1 LNFECLDL
9 LETPWA
15 IAEADLRI
23 RFVNR
28 SAQRWWN
35 LRVAPTHL
43 TELVPEVTSERACK
57 RLAGG
62 RAFTVERQLVIG
74 PGGPTP
80 VEVRIRPVEVDG
92 ERLLVLEGADLS
104 RVAAKQAML
113 EEFSRTIEVN
123 NRQLDRQRRQL
134 HASNVQMRR
143 VLDNVRQ
150 GLLVVDSRGIMGDE
164 RSAVMDDWFGEPRAD
179 EAIWTYFERFDPEFG
194 GWFRACFEGLFE
206 DVLPEE
212 VALDQMPRRMC
223 AGGRLLEL
231 TYQFIDEEEG
241 RAGRSLLMVITD
253 ITAQVE
259 KERAEAGQ
267 RETLAVMERVLR
279 DPQGVRTFLQEAELL
294 VQGVAGEALDRS
306 ELLRSLHTLKG
317 NCAMYGAAS
326 VATLCHGLEQQL
338 SVEGRLSSAERRA
351 LRETWGAFRDR
362 IGSTGLMRDENG
374 IIELLQ
380 EEYHHFLDALA
391 ADTHKQVL
399 LEMAASWHHEPVR
412 LPLARAAEQA
422 AALARRLEKGEI
434 ALEIEHN
441 GLRLHRERWGELWQA
456 MIHVIRNAV
465 DHGIETPA
473 ERLCAGK
480 RVPATL
486 YLGARASQSRV
497 TLTVSDDGRG
507 VDWESVA
514 RRAAALGLPANSR
527 SDLIAALFRGGL
539 STRAEVTE
547 ISGRGVGLS
556 TINAACERL
565 GGTVELESEQ
575 GRGTTFRFVIPC
587 DSVPTHEEPKRER
600 QTHERQKASELV
612 G

>member
-1 LNFECLDL
+1 LNFECLNL

-15 IAEADLRI
+15 LAEPDLRI

-28 SAQRWWN
+28 SALRWWS
-35 LRVAPTHL
+35 LGVAPTHL
-43 TELVPEVTSERACK
+43 TELVPELTSERACK
-57 RLAGG
+57 RLASG

-74 PGGPTP
+74 PGGSTP
-80 VEVRIRPVEVDG
+80 VELRIRPVDVDG
-92 ERLLVLEGADLS
+92 ERLLVLDGADLS

-113 EEFSRTIEVN
+113 EEFSRTIEIN
-123 NRQLDRQRRQL
+123 NRQLDRQKRQL

-164 RSAVMDDWFGEPRAD
+164 RSTIMDDWFGKPRAD
-179 EAIWTYFERFDPEFG
+179 EPVWTYFERFDPEFG
-194 GWFRACFEGLFE
+194 GWFRLCFEGLFE
-206 DVLPEE
+206 GVLPDH
-212 VALDQMPRRMC
+212 VALDQMPHRVC
-223 AGGRLLEL
+223 SGGRLLEL
-231 TYQFIDEEEG
+231 TYQLIDEEG
-241 RAGRSLLMVITD
+241 RDGRSLLIVITD

-279 DPQGVRTFLQEAELL
+279 DPQGFRTFLQEAELL
-294 VQGVAGEALDRS
+294 MEGVASEGLDRPA
-306 ELLRSLHTLKG
+306 LLRSLHTLKG
-317 NCAMYGAAS
+317 NCATYGAVS
-326 VATLCHGLEQQL
+326 VATFCHGLEQHL
-338 SVEGRLSSAERRA
+338 SVEGTLSSAARSA
-351 LRETWGAFRDR
+351 LRETWAGFRDH
-362 IGSTGLMRDENG
+362 IGSAGLMRDG
-374 IIELLQ
+374 GGVIELLQ

-399 LEMAASWHHEPVR
+399 LEIAARWHHEPVR
-412 LPLARAAEQA
+412 LPLERIAEQA
-422 AALARRLEKGEI
+422 ATLARRLGKGQI
-434 ALEIEHN
+434 ALQIEHN

-473 ERLCAGK
+473 ERLRAGK
-480 RVPATL
+480 CVPATL
-486 YLGARASQSRV
+486 SLSARASPSHV
-497 TLTVSDDGRG
+497 TLTISDDGRG
-507 VDWESVA
+507 VDWERVA
-514 RRAAALGLPANSR
+514 QRAAALGLLATSQ

-539 STRAEVTE
+539 STRAEVTD

-575 GRGTTFRFVIPC
+575 GHGTTFRFIIPC
-587 DSVPTHEEPKRER
+587 DSPTRGGAR
-600 QTHERQKASELV
+600 SETV
-612 G
+612 SPDMRPNA

>member
-1 LNFECLDL
+1 LNFEYLDL

-15 IAEADLRI
+15 LAEADLRI

-28 SAQRWWN
+28 SARRWWN
-35 LRVAPTHL
+35 LAVAPTHL
-43 TELVPEVTSERACK
+43 TELVPELASERACK
-57 RLAGG
+57 RLAEG

-74 PGGPTP
+74 PGGSTP
-80 VEVRIRPVEVDG
+80 VELRIRPVELNG

-104 RVAAKQAML
+104 RVAAKQVML

-150 GLLVVDSRGIMGDE
+150 GLLVVDSRGVMGDE
-164 RSAVMDDWFGEPRAD
+164 RSAVVDGWFGKPRAD
-179 EAIWTYFERFDPEFG
+179 EPIWTYFERFDPEFG
-194 GWFRACFEGLFE
+194 GWFRVCFEGIFE
-206 DVLPEE
+206 DVLPEQ
-212 VALDQMPRRMC
+212 VALDQMPHRMC
-223 AGGRLLEL
+223 ADGRLLEL
-231 TYQFIDEEEG
+231 AYQLIEEEG
-241 RAGRSLLMVITD
+241 RDGRSLLIVITD
-253 ITAQVE
+253 ITVQVE

-267 RETLAVMERVLR
+267 RETLAMLERVLR
-279 DPQGVRTFLQEAELL
+279 DPQGVRTFLHEAELL
-294 VQGVAGEALDRS
+294 IQGVADEAFDRS
-306 ELLRSLHTLKG
+306 ELRRSLHTLKG

-326 VATLCHGLEQQL
+326 VATFCHGLEQQL
-338 SVEGRLSSAERRA
+338 SVEGKLSSAERRA
-351 LRETWGAFRDR
+351 LRETWGGFRDR
-362 IGSTGLMRDENG
+362 VGATGLMRDGNG
-374 IIELLQ
+374 VIELLQ
-380 EEYHHFLDALA
+380 EEYHRFLDALA

-422 AALARRLEKGEI
+422 AALARRLGKGEI
-434 ALEIEHN
+434 ALQIEHN

-473 ERLCAGK
+473 ERLRAGK
-480 RVPATL
+480 CVPATL
-486 YLGARASQSRV
+486 YLGARASQALV
-497 TLTVSDDGRG
+497 TVTVSDDGRG

-514 RRAAALGLPANSR
+514 RRAAALGLPARSR
-527 SDLIAALFRGGL
+527 SDIIAALFQGGL

-565 GGTVELESEQ
+565 GGTVELESEP

-587 DSVPTHEEPKRER
+587 DSAQANQEPKREK
-600 QTHERQKASELV
+600 QAHERQKGRELRR
-612 G
+612 